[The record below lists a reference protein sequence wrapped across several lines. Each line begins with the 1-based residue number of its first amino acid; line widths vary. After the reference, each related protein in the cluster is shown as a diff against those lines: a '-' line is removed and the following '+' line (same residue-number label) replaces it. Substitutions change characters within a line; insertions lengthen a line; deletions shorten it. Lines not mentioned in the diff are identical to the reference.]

1 MWILPI
7 FNKFKNGERLPW
19 HFVSETR
26 GGITHK
32 ASGMRHAPWIER
44 ATCSGAWVGTLS
56 QCPIFLSCQK
66 IYRSIEEKTI
76 WSCHAPGSWSDVTMC
91 SCQMSLCLAAS
102 GGSKKHRNATLK
114 WLHTLKWLWKYIAC
128 VLKGK
133 PRSCPLQWILLNY
146 IAVSSWWCAHLS
158 MADSFK
164 DSDDDSVQEVPLSA
178 QFRPPVSWL
187 IIWFSLSA
195 PSIHLGF

>member
-1 MWILPI
+1 MGAATLTFCFRNKGWHHSQSEWYEACPLDRKSYLFRSLGWHTIPMSHFPVLP
-7 FNKFKNGERLPW
+7 KD
-19 HFVSETR
+19 
-26 GGITHK
+26 
-32 ASGMRHAPWIER
+32 
-44 ATCSGAWVGTLS
+44 
-56 QCPIFLSCQK
+56 
-66 IYRSIEEKTI
+66 RSIEEKTI